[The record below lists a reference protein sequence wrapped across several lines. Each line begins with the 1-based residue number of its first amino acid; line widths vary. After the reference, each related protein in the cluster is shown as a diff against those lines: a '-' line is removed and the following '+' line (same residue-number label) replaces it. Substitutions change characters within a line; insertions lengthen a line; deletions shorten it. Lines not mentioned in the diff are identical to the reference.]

1 MRRLFCVGFFESQKK
16 KLYRATRCEAQSRM
30 GDMIPEEEM
39 LSNRCPA
46 KIQFSKYEI
55 QTWYSSPYPAEYA
68 RLSKLYICEFCL
80 KYMKSE
86 QLSLRHKEKC
96 KQFYPPGNEIY
107 RHENL
112 SIFEVDGN
120 KEWYKN

>member
-1 MRRLFCVGFFESQKK
+1 
-16 KLYRATRCEAQSRM
+16 M

-120 KEWYKN
+120 KEWYRNWAGLKLFQD